1 MRYQA
6 PARADLSDGVFAHPG
21 FAALSPYRDLLD
33 GLSWPSV
40 GALNDRLGPLR
51 HTQTG
56 RELRFVAQDESLLA
70 DGQHYEGRIFSN
82 GLIATRAENWHDLLN
97 ALIWREHT
105 ALKSAVNARYV
116 GEFPAGVARER
127 SRAQMAITHFDEAG
141 VLVHLNDSARLA
153 AWDRHDWPT
162 FFQTTPGLDQWD
174 VTITVFGHA
183 LLEHLLS
190 PHQLLVGKAMVIL
203 GGRPERAVTEATEA
217 ISRGLALSDPQ
228 ELRPL
233 PLSGIPG
240 WHAGQTAS
248 FYALA
253 PCFRPLRFGRS
264 YPKPLDGLKATGT
277 CDGVHAGSTI

>member
-6 PARADLSDGVFAHPG
+6 PARADLSNGVFAHPG
-21 FAALSPYRDLLD
+21 FAALSPYRDLLE
-33 GLSWPSV
+33 GPCWPSV
-40 GALNDRLGPLR
+40 AALNDRLSPLR
-51 HTQTG
+51 HAHTG
-56 RELRFVAQDESLLA
+56 RELRFVAQDESLLS
-70 DGQHYEGRIFSN
+70 DGQHYEGRIFSD
-82 GLIATRAENWHDLLN
+82 GLIATRTENWHDLLN

-153 AWDRHDWPT
+153 AWDRHDWST
-162 FFQTTPGLDQWD
+162 FFRAAPVLGQWD

-190 PHQLLVGKAMVIL
+190 PHQLLVGKALVIL
-203 GGRPERAVTEATEA
+203 GGTPEHAVTQAGEA
-217 ISRGLALSDPQ
+217 ISRGLALNDPQ

-253 PCFRPLRFGRS
+253 PCFRPLRLGRS
-264 YPKPLDGLKATGT
+264 YPAPLDGLKAIEA
-277 CDGVHAGSTI
+277 CDAINARSMI